1 MNKDI
6 KVSVII
12 PIHNV
17 EDYLAE
23 CLDSVLSQTLKDIEI
38 ICINDG
44 STDKSP
50 EILEQYRNY
59 KNIIIVH
66 QKNQGVGATRNLG
79 INMAKGQY
87 CVFIDP
93 DDFYPHN
100 KILENLY
107 SGIAKHKAK
116 ICGGNFAE

>member
-66 QKNQGVGATRNLG
+66 QKTR
-79 INMAKGQY
+79 A
-87 CVFIDP
+87 
-93 DDFYPHN
+93 
-100 KILENLY
+100 LEQPVI
-107 SGIAKHKAK
+107 S
-116 ICGGNFAE
+116 E